1 MKRISRRS
9 LRRSIKTM
17 LKDPLVY
24 KWGLFLLQLAE
35 LINKKT

>member
-9 LRRSIKTM
+9 LRHVVKTV
-17 LKDPLVY
+17 LKDPFVY

-35 LINKKT
+35 LLNKKT